1 MTFNVAF
8 GITQGQIKQ
17 LLHYSKTDSR
27 VKRYTSDPVRF
38 KDKKVFEKW
47 RKEGRA
53 VYTLVDKKGDL
64 CGLVWFGRITL
75 PSEKFIKDVKR
86 QDFGITFAIRTYGK
100 ARGKGYAAYFMK
112 KAFELFTSST
122 RYKSAKNKGV
132 WLATSYDN
140 IAAIKT
146 YEKFGF
152 VKVTRPDKKGKILM
166 ILPRD

>member
-1 MTFNVAF
+1 MIFKVAS

-17 LLHYSKTDSR
+17 LLHYSKTDSQ

-38 KDKKVFEKW
+38 KDKETFEKW
-47 RKEGRA
+47 SKEGRA

-64 CGLVWFGRITL
+64 SGLIWFGKITL
-75 PSEKFIKDVKR
+75 PTEKFSKDVKR
-86 QDFGITFAIRTYGK
+86 KDFGITFAIRIYGTV
-100 ARGKGYAAYFMK
+100 RGRGLALFFME
-112 KAFELFTSST
+112 KAFDLFTSST

-132 WLATSYDN
+132 WLVVSYDN

-152 VKVTRPDKKGKILM
+152 VKVTKPDKKGKILM